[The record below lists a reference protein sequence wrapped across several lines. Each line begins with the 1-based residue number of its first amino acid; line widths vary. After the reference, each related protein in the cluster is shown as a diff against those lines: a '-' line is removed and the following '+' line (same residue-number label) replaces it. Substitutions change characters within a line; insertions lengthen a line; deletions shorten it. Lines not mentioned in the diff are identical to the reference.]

1 MKNKLLL
8 FIGGIMII
16 IGTLSAGD
24 TNVGIDALVNIDIP
38 KPSETMESKFS
49 NIKNIV
55 REQEDKINLCIF
67 NKIFADR
74 IKNYSIDQQQLNDL
88 YVMAAKDFF
97 GESLKNKY
105 DGLDNFL
112 VSAINEV
119 VGEEVHQLN
128 EDEKSQLQNR
138 FYAIAWILN
147 N

>member
-1 MKNKLLL
+1 MKNKLLF
-8 FIGGIMII
+8 FIGGVMII

>member
-24 TNVGIDALVNIDIP
+24 TNVGIDVLVNIDIP